1 MRRFCLIVVMLVFAI
16 YPNQSTNAQGDEA
29 KWERLRTLAKDGP
42 CTVELGD
49 QATLVIPV
57 GFLFFPPEGAR
68 LFDELS
74 HNLPSANVVGTVF
87 SPEGEWF
94 LRFEYDDI
102 GRVPDDERGQLDAD
116 AILAAI
122 KANQE
127 QSNIELR
134 KNGWQTLHIDG
145 WQSPPKYNQ
154 NLKRLE
160 WCALVRGDDGSRVA
174 NFNTRLLG
182 RAGMMRVVAVVAPEV
197 MQHTIPKINQVL
209 AGFEFKSG
217 KKWAEW
223 KAGDKTASYG
233 LTGLIT
239 GGAAVVAAKSGFLV
253 KFGKFI
259 AAGVVGLLALL
270 GRVFGTKQPN
280 SPQQ

>member
-1 MRRFCLIVVMLVFAI
+1 MRRFCLVVVMLVFAI
-16 YPNQSTNAQGDEA
+16 YPTQSTNAQGDEA
-29 KWERLRTLAKDGP
+29 NWERLRALAKDGP

-49 QATLVIPV
+49 QATLVIPA
-57 GFLFFPPEGAR
+57 GLLFFPPEGAR
-68 LFDELS
+68 LYEELTK
-74 HNLPSANVVGTVF
+74 NLPSAGLVGTVLN
-87 SPEGEWF
+87 PEAEWY
-94 LRFEYDDI
+94 LRFNYDDI

-116 AILAAI
+116 SILAAI

-134 KNGWQTLHIDG
+134 KKGWSALHIDG
-145 WQSPPKYNQ
+145 WQSPPKYNHT
-154 NLKRLE
+154 LKRLE
-160 WCALVRGDDGSRVA
+160 WCALVHGDDGHRVA

-182 RAGMMRVVAVVAPEV
+182 RAGMMKVVAVGTPEA
-197 MQHTIPKINQVL
+197 MQHTIPQINQIL
-209 AGFEFKSG
+209 NGFEFKSG

-239 GGAAVVAAKSGFLV
+239 GGVAVVAAKSGFLA